1 MPRPRLGVF
10 GGTFD
15 PIHLGHVAIVRTVR
29 DALALDLVI
38 VVPAGQPWMKS
49 EPPVASAEDRLAMTR
64 LALALEPKTRVSRVD
79 VDRPGPTYTV
89 DTLRDLRGEYPT
101 QGPDAPQWC
110 FITGADA
117 LNTIDQWR
125 EPDALIE
132 MAHLVGVQRPGHPAP
147 TPPIPAQSWS
157 LVAMDPVDI
166 SSTDIRARVRAGEP
180 IDHLVPDAV
189 AGYIAEHRL
198 YR

>member
-15 PIHLGHVAIVRTVR
+15 PIHLGHVAVVRTVR
-29 DALALDLVI
+29 DAFDLDLVI
-38 VVPAGQPWMKS
+38 VVPAGQPWMKAA
-49 EPPVASAEDRLAMTR
+49 PPVASAEARLAMTR
-64 LALALEPKTRVSRVD
+64 LAFADEPKTQVSRVD

-89 DTLRDLRGEYPT
+89 DTLRDLRAEYPG

-117 LNTIDQWR
+117 LNTLDQWR
-125 EPDALIE
+125 DPAALMA
-132 MAHLVGVQRPGHPAP
+132 MAHLVGVHRPGHAAP
-147 TPPIPAQSWS
+147 TPPIPAQAWS
-157 LVAMDPVDI
+157 LVTMEPVDI

-180 IDHLVPDAV
+180 IDHLVPAAV
-189 AGYIAEHRL
+189 AAYIDEQRL